1 MKLTYVLG
9 LRISETISLQLKD
22 LNLCEKYLVIR
33 ESKFYKSRMVPFN
46 DQVVLLLKDFLV
58 WRKAQGWPS
67 DNETFVFLDKNMD
80 RLSIDVVRNA
90 FERIR
95 EMAGIKRTD
104 GSRCQPRLHDLRHS
118 FAVHRLT
125 EWYRSGKD
133 VNRLLNSLSTYL
145 GHDHISNTSV
155 YLSMTD
161 DLLSEANNLF
171 NAYRNGKVET

>member
-1 MKLTYVLG
+1 
-9 LRISETISLQLKD
+9 
-22 LNLCEKYLVIR
+22 
-33 ESKFYKSRMVPFN
+33 
-46 DQVVLLLKDFLV
+46 
-58 WRKAQGWPS
+58 
-67 DNETFVFLDKNMD
+67 MD

-95 EMAGIKRTD
+95 DLAGVKRTD
-104 GSRCQPRLHDLRHS
+104 GSRYQPRLHDLRHS

-133 VNRLLNSLSTYL
+133 VNRLLNSLSAYL